1 MLYCCRIV
9 DGEWKLTLTQDAS
22 LADPLNIRK
31 LIDRITSGD
40 IRISAFQR
48 DFVWEADQVAFL
60 LDSIYK
66 GFPIGTVI
74 LWRTDARL
82 KVEKDLGSFKLPEP
96 AKDYPVNYVLDG
108 QQRLTSLFSTFRTEL
123 VPGNSDWVD
132 IYFDMAAV
140 ENIQESLFL
149 ALSGGEVDPNR
160 HFPVKTIFD
169 TVEYRKATADLDND
183 RVKRIDDM
191 QSRFKEYLIPNETF
205 ESSDRN
211 RVAIVFERINRAG
224 TQLNVFELLSA
235 WSWSEEFDLVD
246 KFADLQD
253 KISNHGYD
261 DLVEDKDLH
270 LRVCAGVITG
280 ETSPSKIL
288 DLKGVDIRSRFKEIE
303 NGIIGALDFLHRE
316 LNVKNFKMLP
326 FPGVL
331 VPLSCF
337 FAALKPDGVNYTSR
351 QKNTISRWFWR
362 SILSRRFSSDVNE
375 RQATDIVEMRALQK
389 NEDYPFKFS
398 KAEIKI
404 DFEKGNFS
412 AGNANSKTMILLL
425 TSMGPHSFLSGA
437 KIDPAKVLKKGSAHE
452 FHHIFPEA
460 YLSKIGVDKREIGVM
475 ANICF
480 LTRSDNNTIK
490 DKPPSVYLS
499 EIEPNLKATYLKEA
513 LCPVDIDSLSFKD
526 LCRKRSEL
534 LITRS
539 VELMS

>member
-40 IRISAFQR
+40 IRIPAFQR

-375 RQATDIVEMRALQK
+375 RQATDIIEMRALQK

-404 DFEKGNFS
+404 DFEKGDFS

>member
-1 MLYCCRIV
+1 
-9 DGEWKLTLTQDAS
+9 

-40 IRISAFQR
+40 IRIPAFQR

-108 QQRLTSLFSTFRTEL
+108 QQRLTSLFSTFQTEL

-149 ALSGGEVDPNR
+149 ALSGAEVDPNR

-246 KFADLQD
+246 KFGDLQD

-261 DLVEDKDLH
+261 DLVEDKDLQ

-337 FAALKPDGVNYTSR
+337 FATLKPDGINYTSK

-375 RQATDIVEMRALQK
+375 R
-389 NEDYPFKFS
+389 
-398 KAEIKI
+398 
-404 DFEKGNFS
+404 
-412 AGNANSKTMILLL
+412 
-425 TSMGPHSFLSGA
+425 
-437 KIDPAKVLKKGSAHE
+437 
-452 FHHIFPEA
+452 
-460 YLSKIGVDKREIGVM
+460 
-475 ANICF
+475 
-480 LTRSDNNTIK
+480 
-490 DKPPSVYLS
+490 
-499 EIEPNLKATYLKEA
+499 
-513 LCPVDIDSLSFKD
+513 
-526 LCRKRSEL
+526 
-534 LITRS
+534 
-539 VELMS
+539 

>member
-40 IRISAFQR
+40 IRIPAFQR

-375 RQATDIVEMRALQK
+375 RQATDIVEMRALQMK
-389 NEDYPFKFS
+389 TIRLSSQKRRLRS
-398 KAEIKI
+398 TSR
-404 DFEKGNFS
+404 KG
-412 AGNANSKTMILLL
+412 
-425 TSMGPHSFLSGA
+425 
-437 KIDPAKVLKKGSAHE
+437 
-452 FHHIFPEA
+452 IFQR
-460 YLSKIGVDKREIGVM
+460 G
-475 ANICF
+475 
-480 LTRSDNNTIK
+480 TRIPK
-490 DKPPSVYLS
+490 L
-499 EIEPNLKATYLKEA
+499 
-513 LCPVDIDSLSFKD
+513 
-526 LCRKRSEL
+526 
-534 LITRS
+534 
-539 VELMS
+539 

>member
-40 IRISAFQR
+40 IRIPAFQR

>member
-40 IRISAFQR
+40 IRIPAFQR

-337 FAALKPDGVNYTSR
+337 FAALKPDVVNYTSR